1 MKKVVRYTPMM
12 RFLSA
17 RATVATLAVALGA
30 FPLAFAQ
37 GPTAA
42 PAKPDTMY
50 FSTGVGS
57 FKLLPPG
64 PNTTTGSLD
73 MTFEGTVMV
82 SGLKGTVTP
91 GPGVRLE
98 YARPDHNRQVF
109 FGKGRLQ
116 VKGEYRAIQFF
127 GRNLK
132 GSFTGVTVARLYG
145 EFDKNMETGYYWYAS
160 QPEKQDWGTSGR
172 TLSVPPFKDPSID
185 RAKGKV
191 RDVPAKKVG

>member
-1 MKKVVRYTPMM
+1 MM

-17 RATVATLAVALGA
+17 RATVATLALALGA
-30 FPLAFAQ
+30 FSLAQ
-37 GPTAA
+37 GPTVAGA
-42 PAKPDTMY
+42 PPKADTMY

-64 PNTTTGSLD
+64 PDTTTGTLD

-98 YARPDHNRQVF
+98 LERADHNRKVF
-109 FGKGRLQ
+109 FGKGHIRID
-116 VKGEYRAIQFF
+116 GEYRAIQFF

-132 GSFTGVTVARLYG
+132 GSFHGVTVARLYG

-160 QPEKQDWGTSGR
+160 DPTKQYWGTTGR
-172 TLSVPPFKDPSID
+172 TLSVPPFQDPNKTKV
-185 RAKGKV
+185 KGKV
-191 RDVPAKKVG
+191 RDVPKVG